1 MQTRRWTN
9 ASQPQTLQM
18 AVLLLYIS
26 AAFDVLFGG
35 FANPLVL
42 LLAAGNVAAGYG
54 IANERKWGYLLG
66 VGVASL
72 AVLPYVFWLVA
83 GGLSATL
90 IISAMFP
97 VAMLALL
104 LHPQSR
110 DYQRIWFQ

>member
-1 MQTRRWTN
+1 M
-9 ASQPQTLQM
+9 
-18 AVLLLYIS
+18 
-26 AAFDVLFGG
+26 
-35 FANPLVL
+35 
-42 LLAAGNVAAGYG
+42 
-54 IANERKWGYLLG
+54 
-66 VGVASL
+66 GVASL